1 MTCLSLTGG
10 ESVVTHKERK
20 GGKKCEGRRQS
31 NRDQRNQTSR
41 RQQRHHHLQSFS
53 FLRLPRLILSP
64 LTTTYAPSKGE
75 VSPLECVCE
84 IIKFPGTKIE
94 TRPWTREVW
103 DGEEKLTCS
112 EVFRIYIY
120 IKASLSCVRFKAGQ
134 VSACRHIEHLSLHCE
149 NQLRQRYT
157 CICVCMYLSSSEL
170 CYLEYDREMR
180 AQCARVG
187 VLGLRVGFTPPSI
200 HSWLPHSQPQR

>member
-53 FLRLPRLILSP
+53 FLWLPRLILSP

-75 VSPLECVCE
+75 VSPLEFV
-84 IIKFPGTKIE
+84 
-94 TRPWTREVW
+94 
-103 DGEEKLTCS
+103 
-112 EVFRIYIY
+112 
-120 IKASLSCVRFKAGQ
+120 
-134 VSACRHIEHLSLHCE
+134 
-149 NQLRQRYT
+149 
-157 CICVCMYLSSSEL
+157 
-170 CYLEYDREMR
+170 
-180 AQCARVG
+180 
-187 VLGLRVGFTPPSI
+187 
-200 HSWLPHSQPQR
+200 